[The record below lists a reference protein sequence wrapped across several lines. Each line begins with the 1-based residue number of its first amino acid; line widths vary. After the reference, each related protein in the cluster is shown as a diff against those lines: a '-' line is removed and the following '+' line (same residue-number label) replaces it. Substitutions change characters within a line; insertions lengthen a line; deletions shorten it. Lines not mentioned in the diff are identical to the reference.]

1 MFEFNLMH
9 IRTVFTV
16 ERGTVRLISIRWGQ
30 LYSTH
35 LQTLYTGDINHGQVW
50 DIRKNEKYWYALK
63 YIQN

>member
-35 LQTLYTGDINHGQVW
+35 LQTLYWRHKSWSSVGHT
-50 DIRKNEKYWYALK
+50 EE
-63 YIQN
+63 